1 MATQQDSIT
10 VQSYLSSRAAM
21 VRLDDDHNFKDVFSD
36 PAIDPIQ
43 RLPEGAT
50 NEAAFGIYKS
60 RVKISYDPTEGIL
73 KMDVIAPSPETSQ
86 EFSEAL
92 IGYAEDQVDQLTQ
105 RLREDQMA
113 GARESYESAEGK
125 RSDALAAWL
134 QLQEDVQQIDPI
146 GETQAR
152 TQQISQLE
160 SERQRLTLS
169 LQERLNVRVP
179 NEAQVNGLQ
188 AQISN
193 IEALIADLRNQMT
206 NSAITGTSLAS
217 RNTELRLAEENYTFQ
232 TMLAQQALTQMETA
246 RIEAN
251 RQVRYLS
258 MGVEPVAPDEATYPK
273 AFENSILAFLIFAGI
288 YLMISITASVLREQ
302 VTN

>member
-1 MATQQDSIT
+1 
-10 VQSYLSSRAAM
+10 
-21 VRLDDDHNFKDVFSD
+21 
-36 PAIDPIQ
+36 
-43 RLPEGAT
+43 
-50 NEAAFGIYKS
+50 
-60 RVKISYDPTEGIL
+60 
-73 KMDVIAPSPETSQ
+73 
-86 EFSEAL
+86 
-92 IGYAEDQVDQLTQ
+92 
-105 RLREDQMA
+105 MA

-134 QLQEDVQQIDPI
+134 QLQQDVQQIDPI
-146 GETQAR
+146 GETQPR

-188 AQISN
+188 AQIAN

-206 NSAITGTSLAS
+206 NSALTGSSLAS

-288 YLMISITASVLREQ
+288 YLMISITASVLRQQ